1 MEPSTAPVTVTKHK
15 SALTALAGLRV
26 YLGLVWFTYGRSKFE
41 PNWAGGHHEFLSAVS
56 DAAKSTGVP
65 FRSLLVHVVIPNQAV
80 FAQLIAFGETLVGIS
95 LILGLLTRAGAAG
108 GIFLA
113 ANYYFATG
121 RYLLHFGVES
131 IELMLLVLS
140 LYVLLSPSAA
150 VLSIDRWI
158 TRKRA
163 ACF

>member
-1 MEPSTAPVTVTKHK
+1 MEKK
-15 SALTALAGLRV
+15 SALTALAALRV

-41 PNWAGGHHEFLSAVS
+41 PNWAGGHHEFLSAVN
-56 DAAKSTGVP
+56 DAAKGTGEP
-65 FRSLLVHVVIPNQAV
+65 FRSLLTHVVIPNQAV

-121 RYLLHFGVES
+121 RYLLYFGIES

-140 LYVLLSPSAA
+140 LYILISPSAA
-150 VLSIDRWI
+150 VLSIDRRI
-158 TRKRA
+158 RRRA
-163 ACF
+163 